1 MSTACESKIISFCIL
16 SFCFHCLTRC
26 PTHKKIEKQ
35 IDNTK
40 ITDRIIDYLIS
51 FNRHTKIDKKYPILI
66 GTTPLFSSPYTSW
79 YQVDD
84 TQPTAPIIDYEPPMS
99 IGPKPMP
106 IPIAESPNNVT
117 DLSTI
122 NEPNPDEFQLKNQPI
137 GSNIRESK

>member
-16 SFCFHCLTRC
+16 SFCILSFCFHCLTRC
-26 PTHKKIEKQ
+26 PTH
-35 IDNTK
+35 N
-40 ITDRIIDYLIS
+40 YLIL

-66 GTTPLFSSPYTSW
+66 GTIPLFSSPYTSW